1 MTDKLDTI
9 REMMEERLKRM
20 LEQDIDWMWEEGF
33 YTLANRLE
41 RVLKYIEQLEK
52 KNETHLS

>member
-1 MTDKLDTI
+1 MNDS
-9 REMMEERLKRM
+9 EHLKRM

-33 YTLANRLE
+33 YTVANRLE

>member
-33 YTLANRLE
+33 YTVANRLE

>member
-1 MTDKLDTI
+1 MTDS
-9 REMMEERLKRM
+9 EHLKRM

-41 RVLKYIEQLEK
+41 RVLRYINDLEQK
-52 KNETHLS
+52 K

>member
-1 MTDKLDTI
+1 MNDS
-9 REMMEERLKRM
+9 ERLKRM

-33 YTLANRLE
+33 YTVANRLE

-52 KNETHLS
+52 KNELC